1 MRFNTNIA
9 AMKHIPLFLLFLFLV
24 LCFNN
29 TPGYAETNEPKAE
42 QGNELVDEIMS
53 GMGDVMAQHKKREKA
68 LKAFVNKPLS
78 KKVQQELLSELLQ
91 HTGTLD
97 ETLSS
102 APYLAYLK
110 TEVGKEYKD
119 FPAYVEAMPT
129 PKQKT
134 AMLFSFKEALPS
146 KTKAEALSIC
156 TDYYFKLRLQ
166 LVKEPEILRE
176 MNALIAFQT
185 KHLMEPLM
193 AIYPAAELFSHMS
206 ELTQMATVT
215 NLSGQMHTEVFHDA
229 WRKRLKKYGS
239 SEGLLRSAITTPAEF
254 AFTRSLFEDT
264 AAFKKWIQA
273 PLETEEESDNLPK
286 TKSP

>member
-1 MRFNTNIA
+1 MRQHTNIT
-9 AMKHIPLFLLFLFLV
+9 AMKFITLLLLFFF

-29 TPGYAETNEPKAE
+29 VVAGEAENQPETET
-42 QGNELVDEIMS
+42 GNELVGEIMS
-53 GMGDVMAQHKKREKA
+53 GMEDVMAQHKKREKA
-68 LKAFVNKPLS
+68 LEAFVRKPLTET
-78 KKVQQELLSELLQ
+78 QQELLRELLQ

-102 APYLAYLK
+102 MPYLAYLK

-119 FPAYVEAMPT
+119 FPAYVTAMPT

-166 LVKEPEILRE
+166 LIKEPKILGK
-176 MNALIAFQT
+176 MNALVVFQT

-215 NLSGQMHTEVFHDA
+215 NLSGQMHTEVFYDV
-229 WRKRLKKYGS
+229 WREWLKKHGF
-239 SEGLLRSAITTPAEF
+239 SEGLLRCAIATPAEF
-254 AFTRSLFEDT
+254 ALTRSFFEDT
-264 AAFKKWIQA
+264 AAFEKWIQA
-273 PLETEEESDNLPK
+273 PLKIEKESKKKEEQPEK
-286 TKSP
+286 

>member
-1 MRFNTNIA
+1 MRERTNIT
-9 AMKHIPLFLLFLFLV
+9 AMKLITLLLLFFF

-29 TPGYAETNEPKAE
+29 VLESAAENEPAAET
-42 QGNELVDEIMS
+42 GNELVDEIMS
-53 GMGDVMAQHKKREKA
+53 GMEDVMAQHKKREKA
-68 LKAFVNKPLS
+68 LKAFVSKPLS
-78 KKVQQELLSELLQ
+78 KVQQKLLSELLQ

-119 FPAYVEAMPT
+119 FPAYVVAMPT

-134 AMLFSFKEALPS
+134 TMLFSFKEALPS

-166 LVKEPEILRE
+166 LVKEPNTLDD
-176 MNALIAFQT
+176 MNALIGFQT
-185 KHLMEPLM
+185 KHLMGPLM
-193 AIYPAAELFSHMS
+193 GIYPAAEMFSHMS

-229 WRKRLKKYGS
+229 WREWRKKHGS
-239 SEGLLRSAITTPAEF
+239 SEGLLRCAIATPAEF
-254 AFTRSLFEDT
+254 ALTRSFFEDT
-264 AAFKKWIQA
+264 AAFEKWIQA
-273 PLETEEESDNLPK
+273 PLKTEKESEKKKDQTEK
-286 TKSP
+286 

>member
-1 MRFNTNIA
+1 MKQRTNITA
-9 AMKHIPLFLLFLFLV
+9 IKRAVLLLSFIFLFISFNDVLV
-24 LCFNN
+24 S
-29 TPGYAETNEPKAE
+29 AEENGSEAKPE
-42 QGNELVDEIMS
+42 NELVGEMLKGVEDTM
-53 GMGDVMAQHKKREKA
+53 VQHKKRKKVLEE
-68 LKAFVNKPLS
+68 LVRKPLTET
-78 KKVQQELLSELLQ
+78 QQELLRQLLQ

-97 ETLSS
+97 EILSS

-110 TEVGKEYKD
+110 TEIGKEYKD
-119 FPAYVEAMPT
+119 FPDYVEAMPT

-156 TDYYFKLRLQ
+156 TDYYFKLRSHLI
-166 LVKEPEILRE
+166 KEPEILGE

-193 AIYPAAELFSHMS
+193 AIYPATELFSHMS

-215 NLSGQMHTEVFHDA
+215 NLSGQMHTEVFHDV
-229 WRKRLKKYGS
+229 WQEHLKKYGS

-254 AFTRSLFEDT
+254 ALVRSFFQDT
-264 AAFKKWIQA
+264 AAFEKWMQT
-273 PLETEEESDNLPK
+273 PLETETTPEEKEEKFD
-286 TKSP
+286 